1 MSFLRALEEETGS
14 MFEAIQFII
23 YSFKI
28 YILLFCFSVGQKQ
41 NIIYSGG
48 ICLVLICDM
57 AQQNPTVFSN
67 KYPKGVLLVLSIL
80 TILTTLK

>member
-23 YSFKI
+23 YSLKI

-41 NIIYSGG
+41 NIIYRG
-48 ICLVLICDM
+48 
-57 AQQNPTVFSN
+57 VFAWF
-67 KYPKGVLLVLSIL
+67 
-80 TILTTLK
+80 